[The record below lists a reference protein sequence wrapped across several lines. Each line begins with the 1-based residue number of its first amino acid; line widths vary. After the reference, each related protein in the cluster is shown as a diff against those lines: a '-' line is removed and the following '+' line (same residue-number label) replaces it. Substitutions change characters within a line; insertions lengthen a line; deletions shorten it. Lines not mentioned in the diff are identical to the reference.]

1 MLYLYIMYSAN
12 AIKNFK
18 PQNAALNAPRR
29 IDVKL
34 PIFQQTLNA
43 FDGFPSANAVDGG
56 LKYEESSLLP
66 LRNANS
72 QNPYDM
78 MMPCIPQPNDNRMLR
93 PEPIADSIGFQP
105 PFGNARDQPAGIASL
120 KKRDALF
127 KRKVPLIMQTNK
139 VIAPMMVMNKF

>member
-1 MLYLYIMYSAN
+1 MYSAKQIN
-12 AIKNFK
+12 NFQV
-18 PQNAALNAPRR
+18 QNSTLNAPRR

-56 LKYEESSLLP
+56 IKYEESSLLP

-72 QNPYDM
+72 LNPYNV
-78 MMPCIPQPNDNRMLR
+78 MMPCIPQPNDNKMLR

-105 PFGNARDQPAGIASL
+105 PFGNARGQPSGIASL

-127 KRKVPLIMQTNK
+127 KKKVPLIMQTNN
-139 VIAPMMVMNKF
+139 VISPMMPLKSF

>member
-1 MLYLYIMYSAN
+1 MLYLYIMYSAKQIN
-12 AIKNFK
+12 NFI
-18 PQNAALNAPRR
+18 PNNSALNVPRR
-29 IDVKL
+29 IEVSP

-56 LKYEESSLLP
+56 FKYEESSLLP

-78 MMPCIPQPNDNRMLR
+78 MMPCIPQPNDNKMLR

-105 PFGNARDQPAGIASL
+105 PFGNARGQPSGIASL

-127 KRKVPLIMQTNK
+127 KKKVPLIMQTNN
-139 VIAPMMVMNKF
+139 VIAPMLKLSPY